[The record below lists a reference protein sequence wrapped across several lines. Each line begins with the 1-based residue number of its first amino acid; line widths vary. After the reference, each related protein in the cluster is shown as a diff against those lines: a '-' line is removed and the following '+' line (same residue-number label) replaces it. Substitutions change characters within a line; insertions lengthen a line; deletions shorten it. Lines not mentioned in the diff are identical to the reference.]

1 MSKIRIVRQVELDTL
16 LNDARTAFHE
26 LKKILTTDLILGLP
40 DDTLQFKIQS
50 DASVDGIGAVLLQIT
65 LNGDRSLAY
74 MSKKLTKTQTNWL
87 TIEQECYAIVQAID
101 KWDKYLRG
109 HEFILE
115 TDHEPLVN
123 LPNKEQLN
131 KGCNRWRLKLAEYRF
146 KVKHIQGKKNNM
158 ADYLSRSPVELA
170 EEDIDERILYESKS
184 TQTDLSS
191 LPLNNL
197 TPFKITTA
205 ITRAQA
211 KLQQQTTVT
220 PSNTTMDGKVDE
232 LIP

>member
-1 MSKIRIVRQVELDTL
+1 MSD
-16 LNDARTAFHE
+16 DARTAFHE

-131 KGCNRWRLKLAEYRF
+131 KRCNRWRLKLAEYRF